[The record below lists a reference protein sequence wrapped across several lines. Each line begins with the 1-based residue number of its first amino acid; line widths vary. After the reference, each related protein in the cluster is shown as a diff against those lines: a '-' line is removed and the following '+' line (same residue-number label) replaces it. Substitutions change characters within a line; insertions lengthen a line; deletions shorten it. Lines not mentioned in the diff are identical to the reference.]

1 MPNKTR
7 EMVSYQKKRSKDKKN
22 SVIDAL
28 NKMIANGEPISVN
41 KVAVKAN
48 VTKQFIY
55 QHEEL
60 YNMIKEA
67 SDSKSASLSAE
78 ESLKQEIES
87 LKIKIKELEIDA
99 LGNDYL
105 IGLYAAE
112 RNRELTK
119 QIKIFKKYEELK
131 NKGLL

>member
-1 MPNKTR
+1 MPNKTK

>member
-1 MPNKTR
+1 MPNKTK

-55 QHEEL
+55 QHKEL

-67 SDSKSASLSAE
+67 SVSKSDSLSTE
-78 ESLKQEIES
+78 ESLMHEIEV
-87 LKIKIKELEIDA
+87 LKTKIKELEMDA
-99 LGNDYL
+99 LGNDFL
-105 IGLYAAE
+105 IRYYANE
-112 RNRELTK
+112 RNKQLSK
-119 QIKIFKKYEELK
+119 QIMIFKKYEELK
-131 NKGLL
+131 EKGLL